1 MNIQFPHFL
10 AKRLV
15 SILSQIMPAI
25 KSRPMIVS
33 VTALLIALL
42 PAVNVFAGH
51 KTGSV
56 DSYTGCINT
65 GGTIYY
71 LALGNTPMKQ
81 CLPGHLTVHLSGG
94 DITGVIAGTGPSG
107 GGTEGTV
114 SH

>member
-51 KTGSV
+51 ETGSV
-56 DSYTGCINT
+56 TR
-65 GGTIYY
+65 
-71 LALGNTPMKQ
+71 TPAV
-81 CLPGHLTVHLSGG
+81 L
-94 DITGVIAGTGPSG
+94 IREAPS
-107 GGTEGTV
+107 TT
-114 SH
+114 SLCATP